1 MKYLLIILFG
11 AQLFA
16 QLFAQSFEEQVLQ
29 CLQKEFPEYQKIEMQ
44 VQQKFS
50 SDEKIEIDY
59 TRSINLSKDIAF
71 IPVIATKGNK
81 ASTSIVSVKVQL
93 FKNLLVAKKE
103 FDKKELLVKSGF
115 EEKIMDVSKFN
126 GNPVTIDFTLSDYR
140 AKSFIKNGEILF
152 EEKIEKIP
160 LINSGDKV
168 SAEVRNGNV
177 IVTTN
182 AIAREHGGAG
192 DTIEFVSSSNKI
204 FKARIIDAT
213 KVVVE

>member
-1 MKYLLIILFG
+1 MKYLLFILFSV
-11 AQLFA
+11 QVL
-16 QLFAQSFEEQVLQ
+16 AQSFEEQVQQ
-29 CLQKEFPEYQKIEMQ
+29 CLQKEFPEYQKIVIELQ
-44 VQQKFS
+44 HNFS

-59 TRSINLSKDIAF
+59 TRSINLSKGIAF
-71 IPVIATKGNK
+71 IPVTSTRVNK
-81 ASTSIVSVKVQL
+81 SSTSIVSIKVQL

-115 EEKIMDVSKFN
+115 EEKIIDVSKFN
-126 GNPVTIDFTLSDYR
+126 GNPVSIDFTLYDYR
-140 AKSFIKNGEILF
+140 AKSFIKKGDILF

-177 IVTTN
+177 VVTTN

-192 DTIEFVSSSNKI
+192 DTIEFVSSGNKI

>member
-1 MKYLLIILFG
+1 MKYLLFIFLS
-11 AQLFA
+11 AQVL
-16 QLFAQSFEEQVLQ
+16 AQSFEEQVLQ
-29 CLQKEFPEYQKIEMQ
+29 CLQKEFPEYQKIEIQ
-44 VQQKFS
+44 VHQKFS
-50 SDEKIEIDY
+50 SDEKIEIDN
-59 TRSINLSKDIAF
+59 TRSISLGKGIAF
-71 IPVIATKGNK
+71 IPVITTTGKK
-81 ASTSIVSVKVQL
+81 SSTSIFSVKVQL

-103 FDKKELLVKSGF
+103 FDKKELLIKSGF
-115 EEKIMDVSKFN
+115 EEKIIDISKFN
-126 GNPVTIDFTLSDYR
+126 GNPVPIDFTHSDYR
-140 AKSFIKNGEILF
+140 AKSFIKKGEILF

-177 IVTTN
+177 IVRTD

-192 DTIEFVSSSNKI
+192 DTIELVSSGNKI

>member
-1 MKYLLIILFG
+1 MKYLLFILFSV
-11 AQLFA
+11 QL
-16 QLFAQSFEEQVLQ
+16 LSQSFEEQVLQ

-50 SDEKIEIDY
+50 SDEKIEIDNS
-59 TRSINLSKDIAF
+59 RSITLGKGIAF
-71 IPVIATKGNK
+71 IPVITTTGKK
-81 ASTSIVSVKVQL
+81 TSTSIVSVKVQL
-93 FKNLLVAKKE
+93 FINLLVAIKE
-103 FDKKELLVKSGF
+103 FDKKEVLIKSGF
-115 EEKIMDVSKFN
+115 EEKIIDVSKFN
-126 GNPVTIDFTLSDYR
+126 GKPVTMDFTLTDYR
-140 AKSFIKNGEILF
+140 AKSFIKKGDILF

-160 LINSGDKV
+160 LINSGDRV

-177 IVTTN
+177 VVTTN

-192 DTIEFVSSSNKI
+192 DTIEFVSSGNKI

>member
-1 MKYLLIILFG
+1 MKFIFIILFSV
-11 AQLFA
+11 QL
-16 QLFAQSFEEQVLQ
+16 LAQSFEEQVLQ

-44 VQQKFS
+44 LQQKIS
-50 SDEKIEIDY
+50 SDEKIKIDD
-59 TRSINLSKDIAF
+59 TRSINLSKGFAF
-71 IPVIATKGNK
+71 IPVIIIMGNK
-81 ASTSIVSVKVQL
+81 SATSIVSVKVQL

-103 FDKKELLVKSGF
+103 FDKKDLLLKSSF
-115 EEKIMDVSKFN
+115 EEKTMDVSKLN
-126 GNPVTIDFTLSDYR
+126 GDPVTIDFAFSDYR
-140 AKSFIKNGEILF
+140 AKSFIKKGEILF

-182 AIAREHGGAG
+182 ATAREHGGAG
-192 DTIEFVSSSNKI
+192 DTIEFITSGNKI
-204 FKARIIDAT
+204 FKAKIIDAT